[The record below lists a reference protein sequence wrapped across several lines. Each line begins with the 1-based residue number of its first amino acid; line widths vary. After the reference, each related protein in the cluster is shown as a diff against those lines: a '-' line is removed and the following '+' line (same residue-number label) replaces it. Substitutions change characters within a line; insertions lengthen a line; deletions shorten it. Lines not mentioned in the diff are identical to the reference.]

1 MTSELRQMASN
12 DHQYIRVIGQVRE
25 FEGIL
30 QIVAN
35 DVHQSSTG
43 NELTYHLLEVV
54 HSYEK
59 GSKMQSQH
67 AMGMGGGA
75 MGYGICRRRMV
86 EVWE

>member
-1 MTSELRQMASN
+1 LRQMASN
-12 DHQYIRVIGQVRE
+12 DHQYIRVIGQVQE

-35 DVHQSSTG
+35 DVHQISTG

-59 GSKMQSQH
+59 GFKMQSQQGS

-75 MGYGICRRRMV
+75 MGYGIRRRMMV